1 MLSSLAIERGII
13 LQLKKWVKNYEPGIE
28 PHIEY
33 PSLTLSE
40 ALHNSTTKFGSQTSM
55 IYLDEQWTYQE
66 LDDLA
71 SRMANLL
78 IGLGI
83 KRGDR
88 VGLQLLNSPQF
99 VISYFGILRAGA
111 IAVPI
116 NPHFTGDDLVYI
128 IKNSGMKLIVT
139 GVEKISALSQ
149 IGIKDLKVIFTDI
162 RLPFKENHQYE
173 APADAIILED
183 ALFKYSDTDPQ
194 IKITPDDIANL
205 QYTGGTT
212 GIYKGAVLT
221 HSNLVVNAT
230 QFRYWFKNVYQDGQ
244 GKFVCVIPMF
254 HIYAMSTTMNHA
266 ILSGSSI
273 LILSKFDLNELMRSI
288 DKYKPNLFMGVPAM
302 YGAIAMREGHNYD
315 LSSIEACMC
324 GSAPISVAV
333 HEKFE
338 KITGGK
344 LREGYGLSECSPAVA
359 LTPIY
364 GRVKHGSAGIPV
376 PDTDVRIVDSQT
388 GVEITEPGVV
398 GEILVKGPQ
407 VMQGYWEQPEE
418 TALVLKNGWLR
429 TGDLGSIDEDGYV
442 FIADRL
448 KDMIIMGGE
457 KIYPREI
464 EDLLYAHPAV
474 KEVAAIGV
482 PHPLRGEVPQAYVV
496 LKETAATSEKE
507 LRQYCVDHLSKFKVP
522 HKIEIIDELPRNSVG
537 KVLRRLLR
545 EKVVASG
552 ENKK

>member
-1 MLSSLAIERGII
+1 LG
-13 LQLKKWVKNYEPGIE
+13 QKKWLNSYEPGILDQ
-28 PHIEY
+28 IDY
-33 PSLTLSE
+33 PNLTLSE
-40 ALHNSTTKFGSQTSM
+40 VLHNSTSRFGNQTSM
-55 IYLDEQWTYQE
+55 IYLDHQWTYQE
-66 LDDLA
+66 LDDLV

-78 IGLGI
+78 IDLGI
-83 KRGDR
+83 KPGDR
-88 VGLQLLNSPQF
+88 VGVQLLNSPQF
-99 VISYFGILRAGA
+99 VFSYFGILRAGA

-116 NPHFTGDDLVYI
+116 NPHFIGDDLAYI

-139 GVEKISALSQ
+139 GVDNIPILTKIGTTN
-149 IGIKDLKVIFTDI
+149 IKVIVTDI
-162 RLPFKENHQYE
+162 KVPFMENNQYE
-173 APADAIILED
+173 VPSFVIKLED
-183 ALFKYSDTDPQ
+183 VLFKYSNLDPQ
-194 IKITPDDIANL
+194 LKVTPDSIANL

-212 GIYKGAVLT
+212 GIYKGAILT
-221 HSNLVVNAT
+221 HRNLVVNAT

-266 ILSGSSI
+266 ILSGSSL

-302 YGAIAMREGHNYD
+302 YGAIAMRDGHNYD

-364 GRVKHGSAGIPV
+364 GRVKYGSAGVPV
-376 PDTDVRIVDSQT
+376 PDTDVKIVDPQT
-388 GVEITEPGVV
+388 GAEITEPNVV
-398 GEILVKGPQ
+398 GEIVVKGPQ

-418 TALVLKNGWLR
+418 TAMVLKDGWLH
-429 TGDLGSIDEDGYV
+429 TGDLGSLDEDGYV

-496 LKETAATSEKE
+496 LKEDAATSEKE
-507 LRQYCVDHLSKFKVP
+507 LRQYCAEHLSKFKVP
-522 HKIEIIDELPRNSVG
+522 SKIEFIEALPRNSVG

-545 EKVVASG
+545 EKVEA
-552 ENKK
+552 NQ

>member
-1 MLSSLAIERGII
+1 MG
-13 LQLKKWVKNYEPGIE
+13 QKKWLNSYEPGILDQ
-28 PHIEY
+28 INY
-33 PSLTLSE
+33 PNLTLSE
-40 ALHNSTTKFGSQTSM
+40 ALHNSTSRFGNQTSM
-55 IYLDEQWTYQE
+55 IYLDHQWTYQE
-66 LDDLA
+66 LDDLV

-78 IGLGI
+78 IDLGI
-83 KRGDR
+83 KPGDR
-88 VGLQLLNSPQF
+88 VGVQLLNSPQF
-99 VISYFGILRAGA
+99 VFSYFGILRAGA

-116 NPHFTGDDLVYI
+116 NPHFIGDDLTYI
-128 IKNSGMKLIVT
+128 IKNSGMKLIIT
-139 GVEKISALSQ
+139 GVDNIPVLTKIGTKN
-149 IGIKDLKVIFTDI
+149 IKVIVTDI
-162 RLPFKENHQYE
+162 KVPFKENNQYE
-173 APADAIILED
+173 APNFVTKLED
-183 ALFKYSDTDPQ
+183 VLFKYSNLDPQ
-194 IKITPDDIANL
+194 LKFTPDSIANL

-212 GIYKGAVLT
+212 GIYKGAMLT
-221 HSNLVVNAT
+221 HRNLVVNAT

-273 LILSKFDLNELMRSI
+273 LILSKFDITELMRSI

-302 YGAIAMREGHNYD
+302 YGAITMREGHNYD

-344 LREGYGLSECSPAVA
+344 LREGYGLSECAPAVA

-364 GRVKHGSAGIPV
+364 GRVKYGSAGVPV
-376 PDTDVRIVDSQT
+376 PDTDVKIVDPQT
-388 GVEITEPGVV
+388 GAEIIEPNLV
-398 GEILVKGPQ
+398 GEIVVKGPQ

-418 TALVLKNGWLR
+418 TAMVLKDGWLH
-429 TGDLGSIDEDGYV
+429 TGDLGSLDEDGYV

-474 KEVAAIGV
+474 KEVAAIGI

-496 LKETAATSEKE
+496 LKEDAATSEKE
-507 LRQYCVDHLSKFKVP
+507 LRQYCAEHLSKFKVP
-522 HKIEIIDELPRNSVG
+522 SKIEFIEALPRNSVG

-545 EKVVASG
+545 EKVEA
-552 ENKK
+552 NQ

>member
-1 MLSSLAIERGII
+1 MG
-13 LQLKKWVKNYEPGIE
+13 QKKWLNYYEPGISNQ
-28 PHIEY
+28 IDY
-33 PSLTLSE
+33 PNLTLSE
-40 ALHNSTTKFGSQTSM
+40 VLHNSTSRFGNQTSM
-55 IYLDEQWTYQE
+55 IYLDHQWTYQE
-66 LDDLA
+66 LDDLV

-78 IGLGI
+78 IDLGI
-83 KRGDR
+83 KPGDR
-88 VGLQLLNSPQF
+88 VGVQLLNSPQF
-99 VISYFGILRAGA
+99 VFSYFGILRAGA

-116 NPHFTGDDLVYI
+116 NPHFIGDDLTYI
-128 IKNSGMKLIVT
+128 INNSGMKLIIT
-139 GVEKISALSQ
+139 GVDNIPTLAKT
-149 IGIKDLKVIFTDI
+149 GTKGLKVIVTDI
-162 RLPFKENHQYE
+162 KVAFRENNQYE
-173 APADAIILED
+173 APSSVIKLED
-183 ALFKYSDTDPQ
+183 VLFKYSNLDPQ
-194 IKITPDDIANL
+194 VKVTPDAIANL

-212 GIYKGAVLT
+212 GIYKGAMLT
-221 HSNLVVNAT
+221 HYNLVVNAT

-273 LILSKFDLNELMRSI
+273 LILSKFDLTELMRSI

-344 LREGYGLSECSPAVA
+344 LREGYGLSECAPAVA

-364 GRVKHGSAGIPV
+364 GRVKYGSAGVPV
-376 PDTDVRIVDSQT
+376 PDTDVKIVDPQT
-388 GVEITEPGVV
+388 GEEITEPNIV

-418 TALVLKNGWLR
+418 TAMVLKDGWLH
-429 TGDLGSIDEDGYV
+429 TGDLGSLDEDGYV

-474 KEVAAIGV
+474 KEVAVIGI

-496 LKETAATSEKE
+496 LKQNAAISEKE
-507 LRQYCVDHLSKFKVP
+507 LRKYCAEHLSKFKVP
-522 HKIEIIDELPRNSVG
+522 SKIEFIEVLPRNSVG

-545 EKVVASG
+545 ETLEQSLV
-552 ENKK
+552 

>member
-1 MLSSLAIERGII
+1 MQPKSWYKA
-13 LQLKKWVKNYEPGIE
+13 YESGIE

-40 ALHNSTTKFGSQTSM
+40 VLHNTTTRFGSQTSM
-55 IYLDEQWTYQE
+55 IYLETEWTYQE
-66 LDDLA
+66 LDDLV

-78 IGLGI
+78 IESGI
-83 KRGDR
+83 KPGDR
-88 VGLQLLNSPQF
+88 VGIQLLNSPQF
-99 VISYFGILRAGA
+99 VFAFFGILRAGA
-111 IAVPI
+111 IVVPI
-116 NPHFTGDDLVYI
+116 NPHFTGDDLGYI
-128 IKNSGMKLIVT
+128 IKNSGMKMIVT
-139 GVEKISALSQ
+139 GVENLPVINQ
-149 IGIKDLKVIFTDI
+149 INIKDLKVIVTNIRVPFTDTC
-162 RLPFKENHQYE
+162 EYE
-173 APADAIILED
+173 AAGDVIKLERE
-183 ALFKYSDTDPQ
+183 LFKYPTTDPQ
-194 IKITPDDIANL
+194 VKVSPDDIASL

-212 GIYKGAVLT
+212 GIYKGAMLT

-254 HIYAMSTTMNHA
+254 HIYALSTTMNHA
-266 ILSGSSI
+266 VLSGSSI
-273 LILSKFDLNELMRSI
+273 LILSKFDINELMRSI

-302 YGAIAMREGHNYD
+302 YSAIAMREGHNYD

-324 GSAPISVAV
+324 GSAPIPVAV

-338 KITGGK
+338 QITGGK

-364 GRVKHGSAGIPV
+364 GKVKYGSTGVPI
-376 PDTDVRIVDSQT
+376 PDTDVKIVDPQS
-388 GVEITEPGVV
+388 GVELTKPGAV

-407 VMQGYWEQPEE
+407 VMKGYWEQPEE
-418 TALVLKNGWLR
+418 TALVLKDGWLR

-464 EDLLYAHPAV
+464 EDLLYTHPAV
-474 KEVAAIGV
+474 KEVAVIGV

-496 LKETAATSEKE
+496 LKEDAAASGKE
-507 LRQYCVDHLSKFKVP
+507 LRQYCIEHLSKYKVP
-522 HKIEIIDELPRNSVG
+522 HKIELVDELPRSSVG

-545 EKVVASG
+545 EKVMAS
-552 ENKK
+552 

>member
-1 MLSSLAIERGII
+1 MG
-13 LQLKKWVKNYEPGIE
+13 QKKWLNSYEPGILDQ
-28 PHIEY
+28 IDY
-33 PSLTLSE
+33 PNLTLSE
-40 ALHNSTTKFGSQTSM
+40 VLHNSTGRFGNQTSM
-55 IYLDEQWTYQE
+55 IYLDHQWTYQE
-66 LDDLA
+66 LDDLV

-78 IGLGI
+78 IDLGI
-83 KRGDR
+83 KPGDR
-88 VGLQLLNSPQF
+88 VGVQLLNSPQF
-99 VISYFGILRAGA
+99 VFSYFGILRAGA

-116 NPHFTGDDLVYI
+116 NPHFIGDDLTYI
-128 IKNSGMKLIVT
+128 INNSGMKLIIA
-139 GVEKISALSQ
+139 GVDNIPILTKIGTKN
-149 IGIKDLKVIFTDI
+149 IKVIVTDI
-162 RLPFKENHQYE
+162 KVPFKENNQYE
-173 APADAIILED
+173 APNFVIKLED
-183 ALFKYSDTDPQ
+183 LLFKYSNLDPQ
-194 IKITPDDIANL
+194 LKFTPDSIANL

-212 GIYKGAVLT
+212 GIYKGAMLT
-221 HSNLVVNAT
+221 HRNLVVNAT

-273 LILSKFDLNELMRSI
+273 LILSKFDLTELMRSI

-324 GSAPISVAV
+324 GSAPISMAV

-344 LREGYGLSECSPAVA
+344 LREGYGLSECAPAVA

-364 GRVKHGSAGIPV
+364 GRVKYGSAGVPV
-376 PDTDVRIVDSQT
+376 PDTDVKIVDPQT
-388 GVEITEPGVV
+388 GAEITEPNIV

-418 TALVLKNGWLR
+418 TAMVLKDGWLH
-429 TGDLGSIDEDGYV
+429 TGDLGSLDEDGYV

-464 EDLLYAHPAV
+464 EDLLYAHPVV

-482 PHPLRGEVPQAYVV
+482 PHALRGEVPQAYVV
-496 LKETAATSEKE
+496 LKEDAATSEKE
-507 LRQYCVDHLSKFKVP
+507 LRQYCAEHLSKFKIP
-522 HKIEIIDELPRNSVG
+522 HKIEFIEALPRNSVG

-545 EKVVASG
+545 ERLEKPLA
-552 ENKK
+552 

>member
-1 MLSSLAIERGII
+1 MER
-13 LQLKKWVKNYEPGIE
+13 KKWLKAYEPGISAQ
-28 PHIEY
+28 IQY

-40 ALHNSTTKFGSQTSM
+40 VLHNSTTRFGSQTAM
-55 IYLDEQWTYQE
+55 IYLEEQWTYQE
-66 LDDLA
+66 LDDLV

-78 IGLGI
+78 IELGI
-83 KRGDR
+83 KPGDR
-88 VGLQLLNSPQF
+88 VGVQLLNSPQF
-99 VISYFGILRAGA
+99 VFSYFGILRAGA

-116 NPHFTGDDLVYI
+116 NPHFTGDDLAYI

-139 GVEKISALSQ
+139 GVENMPVLAQ
-149 IGIKDLKVIFTDI
+149 IGIKDLKVMLTDI
-162 RLPFKENHQYE
+162 RVPFKENHEYE
-173 APADAIILED
+173 GPANVIMLEGV
-183 ALFKYSDTDPQ
+183 LFKHSAADPQ
-194 IKITPDDIANL
+194 VNITPDSIANL

-212 GIYKGAVLT
+212 GIYKGAILT
-221 HSNLVVNAT
+221 HRNLVVNAT
-230 QFRYWFKNVYQDGQ
+230 QFRYWFKNVYQDGA

-273 LILSKFDLNELMRSI
+273 VILSKFDLNELMRLI

-359 LTPIY
+359 LTPIN
-364 GRVKHGSAGIPV
+364 GRVKYGSAGVPV
-376 PDTDVRIVDSQT
+376 PDTDVMIVDPQT
-388 GVEITEPGVV
+388 GLEITEPGVV
-398 GEILVKGPQ
+398 GEVLVKGPQ

-418 TALVLKNGWLR
+418 TALVLKDGWLR
-429 TGDLGSIDEDGYV
+429 TGDLGSLDEDGYV

-464 EDLLYAHPAV
+464 EDLLYAHSAV

-482 PHPLRGEVPQAYVV
+482 PHSLRGEVPQAYVV
-496 LKETAATSEKE
+496 LKENAATSEKE
-507 LRQYCVDHLSKFKVP
+507 LRQYCAEHLSKYKVP
-522 HKIEIIDELPRNSVG
+522 HKIEFIEELPRNSVG

-545 EKVVASG
+545 EKIEASG
-552 ENKK
+552 DNKK

>member
-1 MLSSLAIERGII
+1 MG
-13 LQLKKWVKNYEPGIE
+13 QKKWLNSYEPGILDQ
-28 PHIEY
+28 IDY
-33 PSLTLSE
+33 PNLTLSE
-40 ALHNSTTKFGSQTSM
+40 VLHNSTSRFGNQTSM
-55 IYLDEQWTYQE
+55 IYLDHQWTYQE
-66 LDDLA
+66 LDDLV

-78 IGLGI
+78 IDLGI
-83 KRGDR
+83 KPGDR
-88 VGLQLLNSPQF
+88 VGVQLLNSPQF
-99 VISYFGILRAGA
+99 VFSYFGILRAGA

-116 NPHFTGDDLVYI
+116 NPHFIGDDLAYI
-128 IKNSGMKLIVT
+128 IKNSGMKLLITGVDNIPILTKIGTSNIKVIVT
-139 GVEKISALSQ
+139 DIKVPFMEK
-149 IGIKDLKVIFTDI
+149 
-162 RLPFKENHQYE
+162 NQYE
-173 APADAIILED
+173 APSFAIKLED
-183 ALFKYSDTDPQ
+183 VLFKYSNLDPQ
-194 IKITPDDIANL
+194 LKFTPDSIANL

-212 GIYKGAVLT
+212 GIYKGAMLT
-221 HSNLVVNAT
+221 HRNLVVNAT

-364 GRVKHGSAGIPV
+364 GRVKYGSAGVPV
-376 PDTDVRIVDSQT
+376 PDTDVKIVDPQT
-388 GVEITEPGVV
+388 GVEITEPNVV
-398 GEILVKGPQ
+398 GEIVVKGPQ

-418 TALVLKNGWLR
+418 TAMVLKDGWLH
-429 TGDLGSIDEDGYV
+429 TGDLGSLDEDGYV
-442 FIADRL
+442 YIADRL

-496 LKETAATSEKE
+496 LKEDAATSEKE
-507 LRQYCVDHLSKFKVP
+507 LRQYCAEHLSKFKVP
-522 HKIEIIDELPRNSVG
+522 AKIEFIEALPRNSVG

-545 EKVVASG
+545 EKVEA
-552 ENKK
+552 NQ

>member
-1 MLSSLAIERGII
+1 MG
-13 LQLKKWVKNYEPGIE
+13 QKKWLNYYEPGISNQ
-28 PHIEY
+28 IDY
-33 PSLTLSE
+33 PNLTLSE
-40 ALHNSTTKFGSQTSM
+40 VLHNSTSRFGNQTSM
-55 IYLDEQWTYQE
+55 IYLDHQWTYQE
-66 LDDLA
+66 LDDLV

-78 IGLGI
+78 IDLGI
-83 KRGDR
+83 KPGDR
-88 VGLQLLNSPQF
+88 VGVQLLNSPQF
-99 VISYFGILRAGA
+99 VFSYFGILRAGA

-116 NPHFTGDDLVYI
+116 NPHFIGDDLTYI
-128 IKNSGMKLIVT
+128 INNSGMKLIIT
-139 GVEKISALSQ
+139 GVDNIPTLAKT
-149 IGIKDLKVIFTDI
+149 GTKGLKVIVTDI
-162 RLPFKENHQYE
+162 KVAFRENNQYE
-173 APADAIILED
+173 APSSVIKLED
-183 ALFKYSDTDPQ
+183 VLFKYSNLDPQ
-194 IKITPDDIANL
+194 VKVTPDAIANL

-212 GIYKGAVLT
+212 GIYKGAMLT
-221 HSNLVVNAT
+221 HYNLVVNAT

-273 LILSKFDLNELMRSI
+273 LILSKFDLTELMRSI

-344 LREGYGLSECSPAVA
+344 LREGYGLSECAPAVA

-364 GRVKHGSAGIPV
+364 GRVKYGSAGVPV
-376 PDTDVRIVDSQT
+376 PDTDVKIVDPQT
-388 GVEITEPGVV
+388 GEEITEPNIV

-418 TALVLKNGWLR
+418 TAMVLKDGWLH
-429 TGDLGSIDEDGYV
+429 TGDLGSLDEDGYV

-474 KEVAAIGV
+474 KEVAAIGI

-496 LKETAATSEKE
+496 LKQNAAISEKE
-507 LRQYCVDHLSKFKVP
+507 LRKYCAEHLSKFKVP
-522 HKIEIIDELPRNSVG
+522 SKIEFIEVLPRNSVG

-545 EKVVASG
+545 ETLEQSLV
-552 ENKK
+552 